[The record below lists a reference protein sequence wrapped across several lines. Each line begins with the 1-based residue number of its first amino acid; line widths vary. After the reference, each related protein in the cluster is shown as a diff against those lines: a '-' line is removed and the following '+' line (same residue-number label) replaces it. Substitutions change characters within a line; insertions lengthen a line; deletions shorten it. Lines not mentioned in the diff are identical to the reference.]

1 VDHVGVGAL
10 GAGRDDV
17 VGWGHDAGEA
27 LLDRE
32 TGLAP
37 GGEAAREV
45 GDVLVAQVAEGGG
58 ERYDLLLDFCGKL
71 KIDRATRTI
80 IGIRT

>member
-1 VDHVGVGAL
+1 LGGGCIFCRGRFPTEVVDHVGVGAL

-27 LLDRE
+27 LFDRE

-58 ERYDLLLDFCGKL
+58 ERYDLLLWQQ
-71 KIDRATRTI
+71 
-80 IGIRT
+80 

>member
-1 VDHVGVGAL
+1 MGSVFFAEVGFPAEVVDHVGVGAL
-10 GAGRDDV
+10 WAGRDDI

-58 ERYDLLLDFCGKL
+58 ERYDLLLWQQ
-71 KIDRATRTI
+71 
-80 IGIRT
+80 